1 MSTLK
6 ADTLQDT
13 SGNEFYQASQSILK
27 VDTLQ
32 DTSGNEFYQ
41 ARVWN
46 VWNQVGTQAIT
57 ASGNVSSI
65 TDNAIAETT
74 TTFANSLSSANY
86 AVACGAGESSSDP
99 HRKIGVYN
107 TMTTSTVRTDTVYRG
122 NESNDSEYNS
132 ITITL

>member
-6 ADTLQDT
+6 A
-13 SGNEFYQASQSILK
+13 
-27 VDTLQ
+27 DTLQ

-65 TDNAIAETT
+65 TDNNTGETT

-86 AVACGAGESSSDP
+86 AVACGAGESSTE
-99 HRKIGVYN
+99 HRKI
-107 TMTTSTVRTDTVYRG
+107 
-122 NESNDSEYNS
+122 
-132 ITITL
+132 IWFIIL